1 MAEIEQKQELLQ
13 ITNPPHIRSGESVP
27 KVMWTV
33 VAALVPATA
42 FSFYL
47 YGLNALLLVGVGIAA
62 AVVGEAAVQ
71 LFLRRPVAVSN
82 GSAVITGL
90 LLAMNVPPMA
100 PWWTVAIGSLFS
112 VIIVKQLFGGLGFN
126 IFNPALAGRAFLMA
140 SWPIHMTTAWYRFSG
155 GNVLSPSVRNAGG
168 LPDALFD
175 TMTGAT
181 PLGLLK
187 EGPRMA
193 AQSGVDP
200 SRIYDVILSPGFLK
214 SLSIGTVGGCIGE
227 TSAIFLLAGALFLL
241 ARRII
246 TWHIPVSYIGT
257 VALLAAAYYYA
268 TGFPAPQYFVL
279 FHILSGGLI
288 LGAFFMATDMVTSP
302 VSPRGMIIFGAG
314 CGILAFV
321 IRIWGGY
328 PEGVSYSILIMNAFV
343 PLIDR
348 YTRPGVF
355 GAAKRKS
362 GGSK

>member
-1 MAEIEQKQELLQ
+1 MADKDLRNDMLQ
-13 ITNPPHIRSGESVP
+13 IANAPHIRSGESVP
-27 KVMWTV
+27 KIMWAV
-33 VAALVPATA
+33 VAALAPATA
-42 FSFYL
+42 FSVYL
-47 YGLNALLLVGVGIAA
+47 YGLHALLLLAVGVVA
-62 AVVGEAAVQ
+62 AVVGEAAIQ
-71 LFLRRPVAVSN
+71 LFLRRPVTVSD

-100 PWWTVAIGSLFS
+100 PWWTVAIGSLFA

-155 GNVLSPSVRNAGG
+155 TNVLSPSVRNVPG
-168 LPDALFD
+168 LPDTLFD
-175 TMTGAT
+175 AMTGAT

-193 AQSGVDP
+193 AESGVDP
-200 SRIYDVILSPGFLK
+200 SRVYDLLLSPELLK
-214 SLSIGTVGGCIGE
+214 SLSIGTIGGCIGE
-227 TSAIFLLAGALFLL
+227 TSAIFLLAGGVFLL

-246 TWHIPVSYIGT
+246 TWHIPLSYIGT
-257 VALLAAAYYYA
+257 VAALAAIYYSA
-268 TGFPAPQYFVL
+268 TGHAAPGLMAL
-279 FHILSGGLI
+279 FHVLSGGLI

-314 CGILAFV
+314 CGVIAFV

-348 YTRPGVF
+348 YTKPALF
-355 GAAKRKS
+355 GAVKRK
-362 GGSK
+362 GGGAR